1 MPGANLDPANF
12 EGAAR
17 LGLSRRTYADPVL
30 RTALLPRWL
39 VLLAILIAILI
50 AFTQLGLWQIS
61 RANSADEQEALR
73 TQEQL
78 APVPLASVT
87 APHAPFPA
95 DGSNLPVEVSGS
107 YEPSLQFVVPNRVLN
122 AEQGWWVVT
131 GLRTDDGA
139 LLPVLRGWVSDP
151 LQAGTPDAGRR
162 VVQGTLAPSES
173 AVPDADG
180 TPLASG
186 ELASIELATLANTW
200 SGDLYNAFIF
210 ATDEQPPVAGDVV
223 PVPPPSLGGESLDWR
238 NLGYALQWWVFAGF
252 AVYMY
257 WRFLRDATY
266 PPVTEDAEPRSRDM
280 KKEGAP

>member
-1 MPGANLDPANF
+1 M
-12 EGAAR
+12 
-17 LGLSRRTYADPVL
+17 L
-30 RTALLPRWL
+30 RTALQPRWL

-61 RANSADEQEALR
+61 RANSADEQEDLA

-78 APVPLASVT
+78 AAVPLASVT
-87 APHAPFPA
+87 APHAPFPQ
-95 DGSNLPVEVSGS
+95 DGSNLPVEVSGA
-107 YEPSLQFVVPNRVLN
+107 YEPALQFVVPNRVLDGK
-122 AEQGWWVVT
+122 QGWWVVT
-131 GLRTDDGA
+131 GLRTDNGA

-151 LQAGTPDAGRR
+151 SQASTPNTARR

-180 TPLASG
+180 TPLAPG

-210 ATDEQPPVAGDVV
+210 ATDEQPPVAGGVV
-223 PVPPPSLGGESLDWR
+223 PVPPPSLGTESLDWR

-252 AVYMY
+252 AIYMY

-266 PPVTEDAEPRSRDM
+266 PPVTEDAESRSTVSS
-280 KKEGAP
+280 